1 MPTSEKRRKL
11 LVLKGYRFSL
21 SNLLILTC
29 YQKTRGRALVYMRS
43 HPVNNVGEHKGE
55 KCRPIMKPLCYIVIL
70 CALCRD
76 IGHPTVP
83 SIKFNFRFPNLHGS
97 AQFTLLQWNSNT
109 RVFARRP
116 GHFQSHLVFPI
127 FTGLRR
133 KSQLARDYCS
143 NLIFCNQL
151 ALPARK
157 ARYSMITIGSQYC
170 LKLFSLF
177 LPKYPNYC

>member
-11 LVLKGYRFSL
+11 LVLKGYRFFL

-109 RVFARRP
+109 RVYARRP
-116 GHFQSHLVFPI
+116 GHFHSHLDITYFLLASPGKASYQETTVATWSASPVSFDSKKS
-127 FTGLRR
+127 R
-133 KSQLARDYCS
+133 KKQAK
-143 NLIFCNQL
+143 QW
-151 ALPARK
+151 
-157 ARYSMITIGSQYC
+157 
-170 LKLFSLF
+170 
-177 LPKYPNYC
+177 